1 MTAGMLAMILAIGMT
16 ACTKADN
23 TTKTEK
29 TSESDGKKEL
39 KKSDDE
45 KNVMNAE
52 QKKIY
57 EKIKLTYKEE
67 EQKKVAEKLEKKK
80 ESQDYNLNNMLIEYN
95 PFGTNTQS
103 LYVYFKT
110 DAAVK
115 VSYTIHV
122 KDDGISDFSRDVY
135 QDEEYQTE
143 HEFQVIG
150 LIPDTEN
157 TITFYVTNE
166 DGSTNTKE
174 IVYEM

>member
-115 VSYTIHV
+115 VILH
-122 KDDGISDFSRDVY
+122 D
-135 QDEEYQTE
+135 
-143 HEFQVIG
+143 
-150 LIPDTEN
+150 PC
-157 TITFYVTNE
+157 
-166 DGSTNTKE
+166 
-174 IVYEM
+174 